1 MGGSHLC
8 IEPDR
13 ANLLIVR
20 PLVFVV
26 ACCGAPPE
34 PRAAGRHDEDQRQK
48 SFNNVDKLSIF
59 QPLLDH
65 TLKEG
70 TNLARCRD
78 DDLPKTFT
86 FLEFS
91 FAITNS
97 QMTMFRRL
105 VYKHFAAIEIAC
117 ESNFHLDLILRDQP

>member
-1 MGGSHLC
+1 MPRSWTGGES
-8 IEPDR
+8 I
-13 ANLLIVR
+13 NLLIVH

-26 ACCGAPPE
+26 ACSGAAPE
-34 PRAAGRHDEDQRQK
+34 PRVAGRHDEDQRQK
-48 SFNNVDKLSIF
+48 SFNNVDKLSVF
-59 QPLLDH
+59 QLLLDH

-70 TNLARCRD
+70 TNLTCCRD

-105 VYKHFAAIEIAC
+105 VYKHFAAIETVC
-117 ESNFHLDLILRDQP
+117 ESIFHLDSVLRNQP